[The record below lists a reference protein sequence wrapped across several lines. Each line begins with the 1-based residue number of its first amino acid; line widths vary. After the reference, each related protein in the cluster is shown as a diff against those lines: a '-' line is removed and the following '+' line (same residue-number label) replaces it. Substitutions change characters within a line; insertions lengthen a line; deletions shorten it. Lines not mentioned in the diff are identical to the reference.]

1 MMRAEEAARVLF
13 LMTDLGL
20 CLYIWRVLFH
30 HQHSTII
37 HTILMETSNS
47 NSESEEVKSET
58 FYYGYDPEMETLTIS
73 GSGEEPIT
81 LSKAETDTW
90 LFSITVPERGIIK
103 RIHWEDL
110 KFSVRTLVIQ
120 GEVESIGEDVF
131 RGFSFLTKVEIN
143 SPIQSIGDN
152 AFCGC
157 DRLDLKFSV
166 RTLVIQGEVES
177 IGEDVFRGFSFLT
190 KVEIN
195 SPIQSIGD
203 NAFCGCDRLR
213 SIKIPASV
221 TSMGTSVFYGCDHL
235 EEIESESLR
244 YPAEDGV
251 LFKVADDGKKILVR
265 YPSNRKGKHYT
276 IPNDVV
282 EIEEYAF
289 AKSRNLVSITIP
301 KTVKRIGC
309 CAFDTCRILRFIT
322 ASWLRP
328 PKVNSD
334 IFCFFTKPSKIR
346 LIVPYGMRSTYRAA
360 PVWKKCMVVE
370 WSYPERSASYR
381 LRLRRNVRSKISY
394 KPRCL

>member
-1 MMRAEEAARVLF
+1 MMRAEAVARALF

-47 NSESEEVKSET
+47 NSESEGVKSET

-131 RGFSFLTKVEIN
+131 RGFSFLTVEIS
-143 SPIQSIGDN
+143 SPIRSIG
-152 AFCGC
+152 
-157 DRLDLKFSV
+157 K
-166 RTLVIQGEVES
+166 
-177 IGEDVFRGFSFLT
+177 
-190 KVEIN
+190 
-195 SPIQSIGD
+195 

-213 SIKIPASV
+213 SIKIPAGV
-221 TSMGTSVFYGCDHL
+221 TSMGTSVFYECGDL
-235 EEIESESLR
+235 KEIKSESRR

-251 LFKVADDGKKILVR
+251 LFKVTDDGKRILVR
-265 YPSNRKGKHYT
+265 YPSDREGKHYT

-309 CAFDTCRILRFIT
+309 CAFDTCRDLRFIT

-334 IFCFFTKPSKIR
+334 IFRFFTKPSKIR
-346 LIVPYGMRSTYRAA
+346 LIVPEGWMSAYEAD
-360 PVWKKCMVVE
+360 PVWKKCKVIE
-370 WSYPERSASYR
+370 ISDLKLSDR
-381 LRLRRNVRSKISY
+381 LWILRNTLLRNVRSKILQ
-394 KPRCL
+394 PRCL

>member
-1 MMRAEEAARVLF
+1 MRTAARGLF

-20 CLYIWRVLFH
+20 RLYIWRVLFH

-37 HTILMETSNS
+37 HTILMGSSKSNL
-47 NSESEEVKSET
+47 ESENVKSKIVE
-58 FYYGYDPEMETLTIS
+58 YKYDGKGTLTIS
-73 GSGEEPIT
+73 GSGEIPKS
-81 LSKAETDTW
+81 L
-90 LFSITVPERGIIK
+90 
-103 RIHWEDL
+103 L
-110 KFSVRTLVIQ
+110 K
-120 GEVESIGEDVF
+120 EVS
-131 RGFSFLTKVEIN
+131 SLKV
-143 SPIQSIGDN
+143 G
-152 AFCGC
+152 
-157 DRLDLKFSV
+157 
-166 RTLVIQGEVES
+166 TLVIQGEVES

-213 SIKIPASV
+213 SIKIPAGV
-221 TSMGTSVFYGCDHL
+221 TSMGTSVFYECGDL
-235 EEIESESLR
+235 KEIKSESRR

-251 LFKVADDGKKILVR
+251 LFKVTDDGKRILVR
-265 YPSNRKGKHYT
+265 YPSDREGKHYT

-309 CAFDTCRILRFIT
+309 CAFDTCRDLRFIT

-334 IFCFFTKPSKIR
+334 IFRFFTKPSKIR

-394 KPRCL
+394 NPRCL

>member
-1 MMRAEEAARVLF
+1 
-13 LMTDLGL
+13 MTDLGL

-30 HQHSTII
+30 HQHSIII

-47 NSESEEVKSET
+47 NSESEGVKSET

-103 RIHWEDL
+103 RILWEDL

-120 GEVESIGEDVF
+120 GEVESIGEEVF

-157 DRLDLKFSV
+157 DRLDPKFSV

-177 IGEDVFRGFSFLT
+177 IGEEVFRGFSFYS
-190 KVEIN
+190 VEL
-195 SPIQSIGD
+195 SSSIQSIGD
-203 NAFCGCDRLR
+203 NAFCGCYRLKN
-213 SIKIPASV
+213 IKIPASV
-221 TSMGTSVFYGCDHL
+221 TSMGTSVFDGCDYL
-235 EEIESESLR
+235 KEIKSESLR

-251 LFKVADDGKKILVR
+251 LFKVADNGYRILVR
-265 YPSNRKGKHYT
+265 YPSDREGEEYSIPKG
-276 IPNDVV
+276 VV

-289 AKSRNLVSITIP
+289 AKCRNLVSITIP

-309 CAFDTCRILRFIT
+309 CAFDTCWNLRLIT

-334 IFCFFTKPSKIR
+334 IFDFFTKPSKIR

-360 PVWKKCMVVE
+360 PVWKKCKVIE
-370 WSYPERSASYR
+370 ISDLKLSDR
-381 LRLRRNVRSKISY
+381 LWILRNTLLRNVRSKISLQ
-394 KPRCL
+394 PRCL

>member
-1 MMRAEEAARVLF
+1 
-13 LMTDLGL
+13 
-20 CLYIWRVLFH
+20 
-30 HQHSTII
+30 
-37 HTILMETSNS
+37 METSNS

-90 LFSITVPERGIIK
+90 LFSITVPGRGIIK

-131 RGFSFLTKVEIN
+131 RGFSFLAKVEIN

-157 DRLDLKFSV
+157 DRLDPKSSV
-166 RTLVIQGEVES
+166 RTLVIQGKVES

-190 KVEIN
+190 VEIS
-195 SPIQSIGD
+195 SPIRSIGK

-213 SIKIPASV
+213 SIKIPAGV
-221 TSMGTSVFYGCDHL
+221 TSMGTSVFYECGDL
-235 EEIESESLR
+235 KEIKSESRR

-251 LFKVADDGKKILVR
+251 LFKVTDDGKRILVR
-265 YPSNRKGKHYT
+265 YPSDREGKHYT

-309 CAFDTCRILRFIT
+309 CAFDTCRDLRFIT

-334 IFCFFTKPSKIR
+334 IFRFFTKPSKIR
-346 LIVPYGMRSTYRAA
+346 LIVPEGWMSAYEAD
-360 PVWKKCMVVE
+360 PVWKKCKVIE
-370 WSYPERSASYR
+370 ISDLKLSDR
-381 LRLRRNVRSKISY
+381 LWILRNTLLRNVRSKILQ
-394 KPRCL
+394 PRCL

>member
-47 NSESEEVKSET
+47 NSESEGVKSET

-131 RGFSFLTKVEIN
+131 RGFSFL
-143 SPIQSIGDN
+143 
-152 AFCGC
+152 A
-157 DRLDLKFSV
+157 
-166 RTLVIQGEVES
+166 
-177 IGEDVFRGFSFLT
+177 